1 MFGKYD
7 FWWYILFVDIITFKK
22 FVQKS
27 NGLDRFLLSITVFG
41 IVVAFVSLFRGI
53 MIDRKVQVEY
63 LSGSDVAGSSS
74 RYYFVDIEGAVFSPG
89 VYKIAEGSRIKDVLV
104 LAGGLS
110 DEADR
115 EFCEKSINFA
125 EEVKDGQKIYIPK
138 MNNTNAGT
146 GYPEAN
152 NGVSLVNVN
161 TASLSELDTLWGVG
175 EARAESIVK
184 NRPYQNLEELVS
196 KGSISKSILERNASL
211 MTVY

>member
-1 MFGKYD
+1 M
-7 FWWYILFVDIITFKK
+7 DIITIRK
-22 FVQKS
+22 FVQKTS
-27 NGLDRFLLSITVFG
+27 GLDRFLLSFTVFG
-41 IVVAFVSLFRGI
+41 LVVALVSLFRGI
-53 MIDRKVQVEY
+53 LVDRKVQVEY
-63 LSGSDVAGSSS
+63 LSGGEVAGLDS

-89 VYKIAEGSRIKDVLV
+89 VYKIAEGSRVKDVLV

-110 DEADR
+110 EEADR

-138 MNNTNAGT
+138 VNNTNAGT

-152 NGVSLVNVN
+152 NGAKLINVN

-175 EARAESIVK
+175 EAKAESIVK

-196 KGSISKSILERNASL
+196 KGSISQSVLEKNASL

>member
-1 MFGKYD
+1 
-7 FWWYILFVDIITFKK
+7 
-22 FVQKS
+22 
-27 NGLDRFLLSITVFG
+27 VFG
-41 IVVAFVSLFRGI
+41 LVVALVSLFRGI
-53 MIDRKVQVEY
+53 LVDRKVQVEY
-63 LSGSDVAGSSS
+63 LSGGEVAGLDS
-74 RYYFVDIEGAVFSPG
+74 RYYFVDVEGAVFSPG
-89 VYKIAEGSRIKDVLV
+89 VYKIAEGSRVKDVLV

-110 DEADR
+110 EEADR

-138 MNNTNAGT
+138 VNNTNAGT

-152 NGVSLVNVN
+152 NGAKLINVN

-175 EARAESIVK
+175 EAKAESIVK

-196 KGSISKSILERNASL
+196 KGSISQSVLEKNASL

>member
-1 MFGKYD
+1 M
-7 FWWYILFVDIITFKK
+7 DIITIRK
-22 FVQKS
+22 FVQKTS
-27 NGLDRFLLSITVFG
+27 GLDRFLLSFTVFG
-41 IVVAFVSLFRGI
+41 LVVALVSLFRGI
-53 MIDRKVQVEY
+53 LVDRKVQVEY
-63 LSGSDVAGSSS
+63 LSGGEVAGLDS
-74 RYYFVDIEGAVFSPG
+74 RYYFVDVEGAVFSPG
-89 VYKIAEGSRIKDVLV
+89 VYKIAEGSRVKDVLV

-110 DEADR
+110 EEADR

-138 MNNTNAGT
+138 VNNTNAGT

-152 NGVSLVNVN
+152 NGAKLINVN

-175 EARAESIVK
+175 EAKAESIVK

-196 KGSISKSILERNASL
+196 KGSISQSVLEKNASL

>member
-1 MFGKYD
+1 
-7 FWWYILFVDIITFKK
+7 VDIITIRK
-22 FVQKS
+22 FVQKTS
-27 NGLDRFLLSITVFG
+27 GLDRFLLSFTVFG
-41 IVVAFVSLFRGI
+41 LVVALVSLFRGI
-53 MIDRKVQVEY
+53 LVDRKVQVEY
-63 LSGSDVAGSSS
+63 LSGGEVAGLDS
-74 RYYFVDIEGAVFSPG
+74 RYYFVDVEGAVFSPG
-89 VYKIAEGSRIKDVLV
+89 VYKIAEGSRVKDVLV

-110 DEADR
+110 EEADR

-138 MNNTNAGT
+138 VNNTNAGT

-152 NGVSLVNVN
+152 NGAKLINVN

-175 EARAESIVK
+175 EAKAESIVK

-196 KGSISKSILERNASL
+196 KGSISQSVLEKNASL